1 MGVEIDEHYYS
12 ALVVEYIFFYQV
24 DLSAVIRFGRSPGSV
39 EVVTCD
45 VASRIAE
52 DDSVGVEH
60 GYYFYYVVLE

>member
-1 MGVEIDEHYYS
+1 MNENS
-12 ALVVEYIFFYQV
+12 IFFYQV

-45 VASRIAE
+45 VASRITE

-60 GYYFYYVVLE
+60 GYYFEYEVSSQSLSLSTITTY